1 MRVPF
6 FSRMSA
12 VEVHENVVLILG
24 GDSSMD
30 ATVSK
35 SNDVFLKYS
44 SLCSNFPQPY
54 EYNILTGDH
63 EVTGTV
69 STIAAKREISVGIVE
84 YGGKR

>member
-35 SNDVFLKYS
+35 SNDVFFKVFFTMFKLS
-44 SLCSNFPQPY
+44 SAL
-54 EYNILTGDH
+54 
-63 EVTGTV
+63 
-69 STIAAKREISVGIVE
+69 
-84 YGGKR
+84 